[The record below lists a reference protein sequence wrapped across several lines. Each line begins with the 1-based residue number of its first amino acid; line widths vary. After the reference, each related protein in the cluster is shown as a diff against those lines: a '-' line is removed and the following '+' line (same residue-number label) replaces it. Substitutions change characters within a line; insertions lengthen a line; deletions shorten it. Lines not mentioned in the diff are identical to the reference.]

1 MKGQMVLEYP
11 FNIFIYIVV
20 ILVVIGLIANF
31 RNQILTSL
39 NLCQFTPQGCQ
50 QQEECSTIESTE
62 TAVNE
67 AILNKYCNFCWE
79 KTGKIDYKKDCLCY
93 VVSGSFSPFTFTHEN
108 CELKCNKSATAVMFT
123 YDARLKKVYIKC

>member
-11 FNIFIYIVV
+11 FKIFIYIVV
-20 ILVVIGLIANF
+20 VLVVISLIITF

-50 QQEECSTIESTE
+50 QQECSTIEAAE
-62 TAVNE
+62 TTINE
-67 AILNKYCNFCWE
+67 AVLRKYCNFCWD

-93 VVSGSFSPFTFTHEN
+93 VVRGSYSPIGFTYEN
-108 CELKCNKSATAVMFT
+108 CELECDKEATSLLFA
-123 YDARLKKVYIKC
+123 YDALLKKIYIKC